1 MKKSLMTTLLAG
13 LLAVSASTGCSYRDA
28 RSLAKTGG
36 MMLVAG
42 AVSGAVA
49 ASRADGSQSLD
60 TIGLAVAGGLFAT
73 GGVIVGAGGL
83 IGMGTADRED
93 RATTA
98 ATTATASR

>member
-1 MKKSLMTTLLAG
+1 MKKSLMTALLAG
-13 LLAVSASTGCSYRDA
+13 LLVVSASTGCSYRDA
-28 RSLAKTGG
+28 RTLAKTGG

-73 GGVIVGAGGL
+73 GGLIVGAGGL
-83 IGMGTADRED
+83 IGMGTAPDRHE
-93 RATTA
+93 TP
-98 ATTATASR
+98 TTATASR